1 MPPVQDDILNAFCAK
16 LSNVE
21 SIDQAMIDALRKV
34 LSSSKKLKPDEVVAL
49 LSKDPRGA
57 TP

>member
-1 MPPVQDDILNAFCAK
+1 MPPVQDDILNTFCAK
-16 LSNVE
+16 LSNAESMDPAMVE
-21 SIDQAMIDALRKV
+21 ALRKV
-34 LSSSKKLKPDEVVAL
+34 LSSAKKLKPDEVVAV